1 MPSNARSAQPLRS
14 TLGIACLGVG
24 TVGLVLPLI
33 PGIPLLIAGAMLL
46 RGRARRN
53 PEPLLATDRGL
64 SRTEHARVKL
74 LLMARR
80 MTTAAESMRLARAR
94 RRRYR

>member
-1 MPSNARSAQPLRS
+1 MPSDTRSAQPLRS
-14 TLGIACLGVG
+14 TLGLACLGVG

-33 PGIPLLIAGAMLL
+33 PGIPLLIAGAILL

-53 PEPLLATDRGL
+53 PEPLLADRGL
-64 SRTEHARVKL
+64 SRTEYTRVKL

>member
-1 MPSNARSAQPLRS
+1 MLRDTHSAQPLRS
-14 TLGIACLGVG
+14 TLGLACLGVG

-33 PGIPLLIAGAMLL
+33 PGIPLLIAGAILL

-53 PEPLLATDRGL
+53 PEPLPADRGL
-64 SRTEHARVKL
+64 SRTEYTRVKL

-94 RRRYR
+94 RRRDR